1 LWFHERSSDE
11 FWTGVEI
18 WKSPFSDLNPMAGMR
33 LSVTL
38 ASSTQPAARWVLGL
52 PVRMSSGC
60 GSPFAALRL
69 DLL

>member
-1 LWFHERSSDE
+1 
-11 FWTGVEI
+11 
-18 WKSPFSDLNPMAGMR
+18 
-33 LSVTL
+33 VTL